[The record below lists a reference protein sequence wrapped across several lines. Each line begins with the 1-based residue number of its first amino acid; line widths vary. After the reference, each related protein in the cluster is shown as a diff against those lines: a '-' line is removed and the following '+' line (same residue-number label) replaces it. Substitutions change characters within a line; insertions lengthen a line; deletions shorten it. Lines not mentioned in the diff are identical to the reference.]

1 MGHTG
6 GGAQTQPRHRTSA
19 TVRGAGFE
27 VWKGSPNRCSEMHR
41 STWGRSRGSWG
52 GGREL
57 LGLELLKVLARTDV
71 TGQSSPPPPPPPP
84 AILGPKLKGL
94 RSFEAFL
101 SGTAIPRSPACW
113 GVECAAS
120 PRAGGKLSQKAQPPD
135 TWPAEQ
141 ARTQNVTVGTLYQRR
156 RPQVAHR
163 TSLSL
168 SGPERRAA
176 MQINGVSACSIQ
188 GPGPEVLGIRDS
200 RPVSVFLLEGSL
212 LSRVP

>member
-1 MGHTG
+1 MW
-6 GGAQTQPRHRTSA
+6 AF
-19 TVRGAGFE
+19 AGE
-27 VWKGSPNRCSEMHR
+27 L
-41 STWGRSRGSWG
+41 G

-84 AILGPKLKGL
+84 PAALGPKLKGL

-141 ARTQNVTVGTLYQRR
+141 ARTQNVTLSQRR

-188 GPGPEVLGIRDS
+188 GPGHEVLGNRDS

-212 LSRVP
+212 LSQGSPERLPGPRD